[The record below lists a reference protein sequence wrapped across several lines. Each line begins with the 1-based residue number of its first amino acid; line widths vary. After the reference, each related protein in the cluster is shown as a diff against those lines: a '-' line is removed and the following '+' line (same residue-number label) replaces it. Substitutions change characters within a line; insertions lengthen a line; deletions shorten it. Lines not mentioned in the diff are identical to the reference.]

1 MPVYLI
7 VNAEHPWVALDAH
20 TTNDNQWNRNNLGR
34 RNSQQRE
41 NLSIKS
47 YNNFGWK
54 GEQDHLVWANLLK
67 TGLQNAVCTILL
79 PNDLGNG
86 WSRSPGNAM
95 KLQHHQWWN
104 DAATQ
109 VTARP
114 NPSWGQD
121 LLAASD
127 GNSQEIQSHL
137 QWLNNPVWIPWGTR
151 DVLA

>member
-54 GEQDHLVWANLLK
+54 GEQDHLVWANLLLK

-121 LLAASD
+121 Y
-127 GNSQEIQSHL
+127 L
-137 QWLNNPVWIPWGTR
+137 QLVMETVKRYKAIYN
-151 DVLA
+151 D